1 MISLAIIIASVAL
14 ALVYALAW
22 AFVPGVRQQ
31 IEQPKHWF
39 QDRLQQYD
47 HACQSGRSESG
58 SVDAE

>member
-1 MISLAIIIASVAL
+1 MISLSIIVATIAL

-22 AFVPGVRQQ
+22 LFVPGVRNQ

-47 HACQSGRSESG
+47 REFQISKERSRS
-58 SVDAE
+58 SDAD